1 MAALVDPRAGI
12 ELFEEV
18 KPEWFTGRN
27 RLIAEQMQAAI
38 DAGEPF
44 DLAALVTRLREAG
57 SLEECG
63 GAAWIASLETTV
75 PAAVS
80 IEFAAKKIREAAQR
94 RVGIQALGEAL
105 MGLYSQPDFETA
117 MSGAEAVLNSLGGG
131 TTENGPSPM
140 IDIAVDFADHLDQ
153 IHQSGK
159 PPGVPSGFYDLDKV
173 LSNFQPGGLYTVGA
187 RPGMGKSAFGCNLAE
202 NAARDGFPT
211 VLFSL
216 EMTERQIAA
225 RLVAKWAK
233 IDLQLL
239 HKGGPFSKEEWKRI
253 HEALSAL
260 SCFPLHIDDSSALTA
275 QQIARRARRAIREH
289 GTRLVVVDYLQ
300 LVRGDGRAER
310 KDLEIGNITATMKA
324 LAKGSDVP
332 VVLLSQLNREVDRRE
347 NKRPVLS
354 DLRESGA
361 IEQDSDAV
369 LFLYRDE
376 YYNPK
381 TSEPGVAEVNVAKNR
396 QGQNRRVKLTWI
408 GWKTT
413 FENCLPN

>member
-1 MAALVDPRAGI
+1 
-12 ELFEEV
+12 
-18 KPEWFTGRN
+18 
-27 RLIAEQMQAAI
+27 MQAAI

-44 DLAALVTRLREAG
+44 DLAALATRLREAG

-63 GAAWIASLETTV
+63 GAAWLARLETTV

-94 RVGIQALGEAL
+94 RAGIKVLGEAL
-105 MGLYSQPDFETA
+105 KGFYSQPDFETA
-117 MSGAEAVLNSLGGG
+117 MGGAEAALNALGDGA
-131 TTENGPSPM
+131 TENGPSPM
-140 IDIAVDFADHLDQ
+140 VDIAVDFAEHLDQ

-159 PPGVPSGFYDLDKV
+159 PPGIPSGFYDLDKV
-173 LSNFQPGGLYTVGA
+173 LNNFQPGGLYTVGA
-187 RPGMGKSAFGCNLAE
+187 RPGMGKSAFGLSLAE
-202 NAARDGFPT
+202 NAVRDGSPAVF
-211 VLFSL
+211 FSL
-216 EMTERQIAA
+216 EMTKRQIAA
-225 RLVAKWAK
+225 RLAAKWANV
-233 IDLQLL
+233 DLQLMN
-239 HKGGPFSKEEWKRI
+239 KVVPFSKGEWTRI
-253 HEALSAL
+253 NDALSTL

-275 QQIARRARRAIREH
+275 QQVARRARRMIREH
-289 GTRLVVVDYLQ
+289 GAKLVVVDYLQ
-300 LVRGDGRAER
+300 LMRGDGRAER

-413 FENCLPN
+413 FENHLPN